1 MSSSTFEPAA
11 GKEKRTGPRIQVRRS
26 GVHGKGVFA
35 LGSFAKGERIV
46 EYTGQ
51 IITWKEALRRHP
63 HDPADP
69 NHTFYF
75 HIDDGRVID
84 GKFGGNAAKW
94 DQPLVPA
101 ELRDRRGRRP
111 GLDQGQARDQAG
123 EELNYDYGLILDGRH
138 TAKVKK
144 EFECRC
150 GSRKCRGTLLA
161 PETLTLRW
169 PRPRCTGTPRRFGR
183 NSQRTGPASR
193 SRSSAR
199 PDRPTPIFSIAYG
212 SDLSQRACASPSGR
226 APVADDWGAIGAPS
240 AARR

>member
-1 MSSSTFEPAA
+1 MNSMYPKNPMTEGHVSNTFEPAV
-11 GKEKRTGPRIQVRRS
+11 GKEKRASPRIQVRRS

-35 LGSFAKGERIV
+35 LGSFTKGERIV

-94 DQPLVPA
+94 INHACQPNC
-101 ELRDRRGRRP
+101 ETDEDDGRVWIKAKRAIKP
-111 GLDQGQARDQAG
+111 G

-138 TAKVKK
+138 TAKIKK

-161 PETLTLRW
+161 PKR
-169 PRPRCTGTPRRFGR
+169 
-183 NSQRTGPASR
+183 
-193 SRSSAR
+193 
-199 PDRPTPIFSIAYG
+199 
-212 SDLSQRACASPSGR
+212 
-226 APVADDWGAIGAPS
+226 
-240 AARR
+240 